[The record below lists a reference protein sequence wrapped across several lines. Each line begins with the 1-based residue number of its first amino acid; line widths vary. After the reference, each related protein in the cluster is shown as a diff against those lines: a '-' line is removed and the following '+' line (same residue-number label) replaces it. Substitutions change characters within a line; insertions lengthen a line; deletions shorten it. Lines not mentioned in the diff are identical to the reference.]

1 MLRYAPASY
10 LRGVVSHAGRSSST
24 LPSQSSSMLLP
35 GAVASSMVVLG
46 FLATQLSFT
55 LPELHVR
62 VPVDAHAPVPQLVAV
77 TAKSSSTLPSQSS
90 SRPLHTLSVALVRV
104 PAL

>member
-10 LRGVVSHAGRSSST
+10 LRGVVSHAGTFSST

-35 GAVASSMVVLG
+35 GDVASSMLVAG
-46 FLATQLSFT
+46 FLATQLASAV
-55 LPELHVR
+55 PELHVR
-62 VPVDAHAPVPQLVAV
+62 MPLDAHAPTPQLVTL

-90 SRPLHTLSVALVRV
+90 SSPLHTLSVALLR
-104 PAL
+104 A